1 MSVDIDKFVGVKQ
14 VQADIGQSPR
24 LGTDLSG
31 SLVINVVLIIVQAFL
46 ILEWITGKFLDQ

>member
-46 ILEWITGKFLDQ
+46 ILEGIPGKFLDQ